1 MPTKLTVADDVISE
15 VLNGEAV
22 VLNLKTGTYFSLNP
36 SGSRI
41 WQLIEELG
49 ELTSVR
55 DAMLREFEVRPERL
69 DADLESLLEELEQRG
84 LISRAASL
92 SEQ

>member
-1 MPTKLTVADDVISE
+1 MPPKLTVADDVISE
-15 VLNGEAV
+15 ILDGEAV
-22 VLNLKTGTYFSLNP
+22 LLNLKTGTYFSLNP

-41 WQLIEELG
+41 WQLIEQLG

-55 DAMLREFEVRPERL
+55 DAMLREFEVRPECL
-69 DADLESLLEELEQRG
+69 DADLESLLKELEQRG

-92 SEQ
+92 AE